1 MLINKIVMNM
11 LSDNEKFTIGIFI
24 TILGI
29 IIGLFIPEVSL
40 LLGIDKNDIIN
51 KNLTPLKKR

>member
-1 MLINKIVMNM
+1 M